1 MENNSKDIINNDSND
16 GVTVIKTDIGSQS
29 GQNKCPKC
37 GATDISPVYR
47 NTSARHT
54 YEKETKHDMKNLKK
68 IDNFLRS
75 KNGQSNRM
83 MQGANNNYIGGK
95 FH

>member
-1 MENNSKDIINNDSND
+1 
-16 GVTVIKTDIGSQS
+16 
-29 GQNKCPKC
+29 
-37 GATDISPVYR
+37 
-47 NTSARHT
+47 
-54 YEKETKHDMKNLKK
+54 MKNLKK
-68 IDNFLRS
+68 IDNFLRG